1 MKFFL
6 LATFMLFLTQEAR
19 ALEDDLQSALD
30 SAVVVKPIQPT
41 RELIEKLEVSP
52 AVGDD
57 GVRAIVDFPQS
68 DFPYQPS
75 SALIKDGLPYYP
87 YYSLHKD
94 RTYVVHP
101 MALGRFLLRNA
112 KGAKAA
118 ELVSATLSIAHELP
132 NSGLAWYYPRH
143 YRVAR
148 MLGEKLKYSSIS
160 QGTIVAGLTQM
171 AAAGV
176 VERDLPKRAFAAMHW
191 PFEKG
196 GIDLSGRAL
205 LEMPAFHGP
214 PEIILNGWIDALI
227 HTRDYGELNG
237 DSEALQL
244 FKTNVA
250 FLIGIIANFDARDAG
265 LSRYSDVSP
274 YRVKVRVASPNDIR
288 GLQVLYRPRVE
299 GLPTIRV
306 PLEATQKPKNFSI
319 YDNQIVRQNGREAWV
334 WLSCSQLYKTTLI
347 SRSSSFSI
355 EIDTGE
361 IRRDRTTPGA
371 GGKTLTFGAEGSEPL
386 RGVTFSSDDGLICGY
401 PTNFLKSGEINY
413 YHVYH
418 VVGLLL
424 VAMSKELTPVE
435 RTALIEW
442 ALKWKG
448 DIDRIQEAEGLKFRE
463 LQGMLDDINAN
474 RAIVSYSKFADLLK
488 DAEAALRTGPAQ

>member
-1 MKFFL
+1 MKHFL
-6 LATFMLFLTQEAR
+6 LAAFMLFLTQEAH
-19 ALEDDLQSALD
+19 ALQDELKSAVALD
-30 SAVVVKPIQPT
+30 PVQPA
-41 RELIEKLEVSP
+41 RELIERLEVSP
-52 AVGDD
+52 AVGDE
-57 GVRAIVDFPQS
+57 GVRAIVDFPHS
-68 DFPYQPS
+68 DFPFRPS
-75 SALIKDGLPYYP
+75 NALIKDSLPYYP

-118 ELVSATLSIAHELP
+118 ELASAALSVAHELP
-132 NSGLAWYYPRH
+132 NGGLAWYYPRH

-160 QGTIVAGLTQM
+160 QGTIVAGLTQL

-176 VERDLPKRAFAAMHW
+176 VPRDVPKRSFAAMHW

-196 GIDLSGRAL
+196 GINLAGRAL

-237 DSEALQL
+237 DAEALKL
-244 FKTNVA
+244 FKTNIA
-250 FLIGIIANFDARDAG
+250 FLIDIIANFDARDAG

-274 YRVKVRVASPNDIR
+274 YRVKVRVASPHDIR
-288 GLQVLYRPRVE
+288 SLQVLYRPRVE
-299 GLPTIRV
+299 GLPAIRV
-306 PLEATQKPKNFSI
+306 PLETTSKPENFSI
-319 YDNQIVRQNGREAWV
+319 YDNQVVRQNGREAWV
-334 WLSCSQLYKTTLI
+334 WLSCSQLYQTTLI
-347 SRSSSFSI
+347 STSSSFSI
-355 EIDTGE
+355 EVDTGE
-361 IRRDRTTPGA
+361 IKRNRTTPGA
-371 GGKTLTFGAEGSEPL
+371 GGKTLTFEAEGTGPL
-386 RGVTFSSDDGLICGY
+386 RSVTFSSDDGLICGY

-424 VAMSKELTPVE
+424 VAMSKELTPAE

-448 DIDRIQEAEGLKFRE
+448 DIDRIREAEGLKFRE

-474 RAIVSYSKFADLLK
+474 RAIVTYSRFADLLK
-488 DAEAALRTGPAQ
+488 DAEAALGTGPAQ